1 MYLPSS
7 SISFQT
13 ATKTPTPPP
22 TNTPTSCGAAVDES
36 CRGGTDCC
44 SGLCSGGKP
53 ANRVCLVGNGPT
65 PPPAPTPPTTP
76 APVAPPTTEETP
88 APVGSCGGNKSQC
101 SDNFDCCSFNCKN
114 GQCKGG
120 R

>member
-65 PPPAPTPPTTP
+65 PPPAPTPE
-76 APVAPPTTEETP
+76 ATP
-88 APVGSCGGNKSQC
+88 APVGTCLGRNGFCGN
-101 SDNFDCCSFNCKN
+101 DDTLCCTNNCKN
-114 GQCKGG
+114 NGKCS
-120 R
+120 